1 MKKLSLFAM
10 LTLLIGSALFVTSCG
25 GKVQADS
32 VWQMTKGTGGMSIE
46 AQKQYVCFCA
56 DGKMIAA
63 SNFTGTL
70 RKFPAFSG
78 SYTAKNGKM
87 KAPITGNVEADYKI
101 KGETMTIS
109 RAGVTLY
116 ELKKVSNPTAKE
128 MKAL

>member
-1 MKKLSLFAM
+1 
-10 LTLLIGSALFVTSCG
+10 
-25 GKVQADS
+25 
-32 VWQMTKGTGGMSIE
+32 MSIE

-109 RAGVTLY
+109 RAGVTIY
-116 ELKKVSNPTAKE
+116 ELKKVSSPTAKE

>member
-1 MKKLSLFAM
+1 MKKLSLLAV
-10 LTLLIGSALFVTSCG
+10 LTVLIGSALFVTSCG

-32 VWQMTKGTGGMSIE
+32 VWQNKATPTT
-46 AQKQYVCFCA
+46 YYCFCA

-78 SYTAKNGKM
+78 DYTTKGGKI
-87 KAPITGNVEADYKI
+87 KCPLTGSMEADYKI

-116 ELKKVSNPTAKE
+116 ELKKVSSPTAKE

>member
-1 MKKLSLFAM
+1 MKKLSLLAV
-10 LTLLIGSALFVTSCG
+10 LTVLIGSALFVTSCG

-109 RAGVTLY
+109 RAGVTIY
-116 ELKKVSNPTAKE
+116 ELKKVSSPTAKE

>member
-1 MKKLSLFAM
+1 MKKLSLLAM

-109 RAGVTLY
+109 RAGVTIY
-116 ELKKVSNPTAKE
+116 ELKKVSSPTAKE

>member
-1 MKKLSLFAM
+1 MKKLSLLAM

-70 RKFPAFSG
+70 RKFLAFSG

-109 RAGVTLY
+109 RAGVTIY
-116 ELKKVSNPTAKE
+116 ELKKVSSPTAKE

>member
-1 MKKLSLFAM
+1 M

-116 ELKKVSNPTAKE
+116 ELKKVSSPTAKE